1 MINLLQECQG
11 AKIIGIT
18 GHIRPDGDC
27 VGSAMALYLYLKKS
41 MPETEVIVYL
51 EESAKEHHHI
61 NSVKEIDFTFVPKA
75 RYDVFFCLDTT
86 PDRIGQALPLYES
99 AVKKIN
105 IDHHITNKGCG
116 DVNYI
121 DSGIGSCAELIYH
134 LIPEEALDDEI
145 AKALYIG
152 MIHDTGV
159 FQYSNTKPS
168 TLTAASKLIQY
179 DIDFANL
186 IQESF
191 YEKSYKQ
198 TLIMAEAVQRSQMY
212 LDGKCLLS
220 YMTLEDMSRF
230 EAVSNDFTGII
241 NRLKTVSGVDCAVF
255 MYELEKNNFKV
266 SLRTSDRMDATAVTT
281 VFGGGGHVR
290 AAGCNISGTAQEVIE
305 KVISEIRKQLC
316 DKTQ

>member
-1 MINLLQECQG
+1 MMNLLQECRG
-11 AKIIGIT
+11 AKTIGIT

-27 VGSAMALYLYLKKS
+27 VGSSMALYLYLKKS
-41 MPETEVIVYL
+41 MPDADITVYL
-51 EESAKEHHHI
+51 EESAKTHYHI
-61 NSVKEIDFTFVPKA
+61 ASVKEIDFTFSAKEH
-75 RYDVFFCLDTT
+75 YDVFFCLDTT
-86 PDRIGQALPLYES
+86 PDRIGQALGLYNS
-99 AVKKIN
+99 ASKKIN
-105 IDHHITNKGCG
+105 IDHHVTNKGCG

-121 DSGIGSCAELIYH
+121 YPEIGSCAELIYN

-168 TLTAASKLIQY
+168 TLTAASKLIQF

-198 TLIMAEAVQRSQMY
+198 TLIMAEAVRRSRMY
-212 LDGKCLLS
+212 LEGKCLLS
-220 YMTLEDMSRF
+220 YMTLEDMEHF
-230 EAVSNDFTGII
+230 QATAGDFTGII
-241 NRLKTVSGVDCAVF
+241 NRLKTVSGVECAVF
-255 MYELEKNNFKV
+255 MYELEKDNFKI
-266 SLRTSDRMDATAVTT
+266 SLRTSDRVDATAVTT

-290 AAGCNISGTAQEVIE
+290 AAGCNIAGSLESVIG
-305 KVISEIRKQLC
+305 KITTEIAKNLG
-316 DKTQ
+316 K